1 MVFDSNWQV
10 VVASLGQQS
19 TKVEKWGLGKLV
31 VKQVI
36 LDLPPT
42 PHLHPHLVYPQPT
55 PLHPY

>member
-1 MVFDSNWQV
+1 MVFDINWQV

-36 LDLPPT
+36 LDWNPTLP
-42 PHLHPHLVYPQPT
+42 L
-55 PLHPY
+55 